1 MCAASTESTRLLV
14 VASPGRDRRL
24 LVEWLRGAEGHD
36 VTTCDPDEES
46 VPEYDAAIV
55 DESGLQQCGQRLLAR
70 RREADPLYLPHL
82 LVGTDTP
89 PQEPPGTELIDDVVS
104 LPVRQAELSRRLG
117 NLLRARRTA
126 LRLSNVRDQY
136 ERLVELTPETILL
149 VRDDR
154 IVYVNDAGVDLLGV
168 ADADDLVGEP
178 IDGFVAPE
186 DRATVLEA
194 LATVERDGRLREF
207 LNVTLTTTEGLEFP
221 AEVAGV
227 TVTYEGE
234 PASQLVVRDLS
245 EKRER
250 RRRLTLMSRAVE
262 SAAQGITVADANQPE
277 EPLVYAN
284 EAFERLTGYDR
295 QGVLGRNCR
304 FLQGDGT
311 DEETVARLRRAIDN
325 ERPVSVEL
333 SNYRADGTPFWNQ
346 LDIVPIR
353 DDGGTVTHYLGLQQD
368 VTERRTR
375 QERLSVLD
383 RVLRHNIRN
392 RTNVIVGTAELLL
405 DAERGRDETEDR
417 DGTEDRDET
426 EDRDGIEDRNEAA
439 SAGGVDYEAS
449 LERIVAAGEELYEIG
464 EQAREFQAVVADD
477 DTELV
482 QMELSRV
489 FQRIQTGTQGSFELD
504 VPSEPVAVLAHPKLP
519 VALSA
524 GVELLE
530 GDGSGA
536 RGDVMDVLIR
546 VRRDGETVTVAVTDR
561 GGTIPRADLE
571 AIAAEQETAVDHS
584 RGMELWIVRWTVL
597 ASGGETSVAFDD
609 PPTLTITLQAADG
622 ERDSDTDEGGAAPP
636 PPRENGRAGEPS
648 DHDRT
653 RASDRSD
660 DRTEASD
667 RSDDQ
672 TEASDDRPEASDG
685 QAGRAEQND

>member
-304 FLQGDGT
+304 F
-311 DEETVARLRRAIDN
+311 
-325 ERPVSVEL
+325 
-333 SNYRADGTPFWNQ
+333 WNQ

-597 ASGGETSVAFDD
+597 ASGGETSVGGSSNA
-609 PPTLTITLQAADG
+609 TLTITLQAADG

>member
-1 MCAASTESTRLLV
+1 MCAASTESTSLLV

-24 LVEWLRGAEGHD
+24 LVEWLTSAEGHD
-36 VTTCDPDEES
+36 VTTRDPDGES
-46 VPEYDAAIV
+46 LPEYDAAIV
-55 DESGLQQCGQRLLAR
+55 DESGLEQCGDRLLTR

-154 IVYVNDAGVDLLGV
+154 IVYVNDAGVELLGV
-168 ADADDLVGEP
+168 TDPEKLVGEP
-178 IDGFVAPE
+178 IDEFVTPE

-194 LATVERDGRLREF
+194 LATIERDGRLREF
-207 LNVTLTTTEGLEFP
+207 LDVTLTTTDGLQFP

-250 RRRLTLMSRAVE
+250 RQRLTLMSRAVE
-262 SAAQGITVADANQPE
+262 SAAQGITVADANQPD

-295 QGVLGRNCR
+295 QRVLGRNCR

-311 DEETVARLRRAIDN
+311 DEETVARVRRAIEN

-333 SNYRADGTPFWNQ
+333 LNYRADGTPFWNQ

-353 DDGGTVTHYLGLQQD
+353 DDNGAVTHYLGLQQD

-405 DAERGRDETEDR
+405 DAERGR
-417 DGTEDRDET
+417 
-426 EDRDGIEDRNEAA
+426 EAGPGA
-439 SAGGVDYEAS
+439 SAGADADSADGQSADADSADTDSADIDSTDDDPPDIDIDYEAS

-464 EQAREFQAVVADD
+464 EQAREFQAVVADG

-482 QMELSRV
+482 QMDLSTV
-489 FQRIQTGTQGSFELD
+489 FERIQADTQAAFGLD
-504 VPSEPVAVLAHPKLP
+504 APAEPVGVLAHPKLP

-524 GVELLE
+524 AVELLE
-530 GDGSGA
+530 GDENGA
-536 RGDVMDVLIR
+536 RGGLTDVTIR
-546 VRRDGETVTVAVTDR
+546 IRRAEEMVRVEVADNGEA
-561 GGTIPRADLE
+561 IPQADLE
-571 AIAAEQETAVDHS
+571 AIAAERETAVDHS

-597 ASGGETSVAFDD
+597 ASGGETSVTFDD
-609 PPTLTITLQAADG
+609 PPTLTITLQAAGSDG
-622 ERDSDTDEGGAAPP
+622 ERDSEADESGAAPP
-636 PPRENGRAGEPS
+636 PPRE
-648 DHDRT
+648 DDRT
-653 RASDRSD
+653 GESD
-660 DRTEASD
+660 DRTGESD
-667 RSDDQ
+667 NRV
-672 TEASDDRPEASDG
+672 G
-685 QAGRAEQND
+685 HAEQNG

>member
-1 MCAASTESTRLLV
+1 MCAASTESTSLLV

-24 LVEWLRGAEGHD
+24 LIEWLRGAEGHD

-55 DESGLQQCGQRLLAR
+55 DESGLEQCGQRLLAR

-250 RRRLTLMSRAVE
+250 RQRLTLMSRAVE

-311 DEETVARLRRAIDN
+311 DEETVARIRRAIDD

-333 SNYRADGTPFWNQ
+333 LNYRADGTPFWNQ

-353 DDGGTVTHYLGLQQD
+353 DDDGTVTHYLGLQQD

-417 DGTEDRDET
+417 D
-426 EDRDGIEDRNEAA
+426 EAA

-482 QMELSRV
+482 QMDLSRV

-636 PPRENGRAGEPS
+636 PPRENGRAGESS

-653 RASDRSD
+653 GASDRSGDRTGAPD

-672 TEASDDRPEASDG
+672 TEASDG

>member
-1 MCAASTESTRLLV
+1 MSTASTESTSLLV
-14 VASPGRDRRL
+14 LASPGRDRRL
-24 LVEWLRGAEGHD
+24 LVEWLTGAEGHD
-36 VTTCDPDEES
+36 VTTRDPDEES
-46 VPEYDAAIV
+46 LPEYDVAIV
-55 DESGLQQCGQRLLAR
+55 DETGLEQCGQRLLSR

-82 LVGTDTP
+82 LVGADTLP
-89 PQEPPGTELIDDVVS
+89 EQQPGTELIDDVVS

-149 VRDDR
+149 VRDDQ
-154 IVYVNDAGVDLLGV
+154 IVYVNDAGVSLLGV
-168 ADADDLVGEP
+168 AEADELVGEP
-178 IDGFVAPE
+178 IDGFVASE
-186 DRATVLEA
+186 DRAAVSTA
-194 LATVERDGRLREF
+194 LATIERDGRLREF
-207 LNVTLTTTEGLEFP
+207 LDVTLTTAEGLQFP

-262 SAAQGITVADANQPE
+262 SAAQGITVADANQPD

-295 QGVLGRNCR
+295 QRVLGRNCR

-333 SNYRADGTPFWNQ
+333 LNYRADGTPFWNQ
-346 LDIVPIR
+346 LNIVPIR
-353 DDGGTVTHYLGLQQD
+353 DDDGAVTHYLGLQQD

-392 RTNVIVGTAELLL
+392 RTNVIVGTAKLLL
-405 DAERGRDETEDR
+405 DAERDRET
-417 DGTEDRDET
+417 GTNGST
-426 EDRDGIEDRNEAA
+426 AA
-439 SAGGVDYEAS
+439 QSADAGAVDYEAS

-477 DTELV
+477 DTDLV
-482 QMELSRV
+482 STNLSTV
-489 FQRIQTGTQGSFELD
+489 FRRIQAGTHGSFELD
-504 VPSEPVAVLAHPKLP
+504 APAEPVEVLAHPKLP

-530 GDGSGA
+530 GDENGE
-536 RGDVMDVLIR
+536 RGGLRDVTIR
-546 VRRDGETVTVAVTDR
+546 IRRDGEFVTVELADH
-561 GGTIPRADLE
+561 GEAIPRADLE
-571 AIAAEQETAVDHS
+571 AIAAERETAVDHS

-597 ASGGETSVAFDD
+597 ASGGETSVTFDG
-609 PPTLTITLQAADG
+609 PPTLTITLQAVDG
-622 ERDSDTDEGGAAPP
+622 ETDTEAADDSGAAPP
-636 PPRENGRAGEPS
+636 PPRENDRVERLPDSNDTGR
-648 DHDRT
+648 
-653 RASDRSD
+653 RS
-660 DRTEASD
+660 
-667 RSDDQ
+667 
-672 TEASDDRPEASDG
+672 
-685 QAGRAEQND
+685 EQNE

>member
-1 MCAASTESTRLLV
+1 MCAASMEPASLLV

-36 VTTCDPDEES
+36 VTTRDPGEES
-46 VPEYDAAIV
+46 LPEYDVAIL
-55 DESGLQQCGQRLLAR
+55 DEAGLERCGQRLLTR

-82 LVGTDTP
+82 LVGAETP
-89 PQEPPGTELIDDVVS
+89 PRDSPGAELIDDVVA
-104 LPVRQAELSRRLG
+104 LPVRQVELSRRLG

-154 IVYVNDAGVDLLGV
+154 IVYVNDAGVELFGV

-178 IDGFVAPE
+178 IDEFVAPE
-186 DRATVLEA
+186 DRATTAEA
-194 LATVERDGRLREF
+194 LATIERDGRLREF
-207 LNVTLTTTEGLEFP
+207 LEATLTTADGLAFP
-221 AEVAGV
+221 AEIAGV

-245 EKRER
+245 EKHER
-250 RRRLTLMSRAVE
+250 RQRLTLMSRAVE
-262 SAAQGITVADANQPE
+262 SAAQGITVADANQPD

-304 FLQGDGT
+304 FLQGEGT
-311 DEETVARLRRAIDN
+311 DEETVARVRRAIEN

-333 SNYRADGTPFWNQ
+333 LNYRADGTPFWNQ

-353 DDGGTVTHYLGLQQD
+353 DDTGAVTHYLGLQQD
-368 VTERRTR
+368 VTDRRTR
-375 QERLSVLD
+375 EERLNVLD

-392 RTNVIVGTAELLL
+392 RTNVIVGTARLLL
-405 DAERGRDETEDR
+405 DAERDRGADGETAGREE
-417 DGTEDRDET
+417 
-426 EDRDGIEDRNEAA
+426 
-439 SAGGVDYEAS
+439 VDYEAS

-482 QMELSRV
+482 EIDLSAV
-489 FQRIQTGTQGSFELD
+489 FERIQAGTQGSFELD
-504 VPSEPVAVLAHPKLP
+504 VPAESIEVLAHPKLP

-524 GVELLE
+524 AVELLE
-530 GDGSGA
+530 DGGSGA
-536 RGDVMDVLIR
+536 PGDVMDVR
-546 VRRDGETVTVAVTDR
+546 VRIRRDGDTVTLELADY

-571 AIAAEQETAVDHS
+571 AIAAERETAVDHS

-597 ASGGETSVAFDD
+597 ASGGETSVGFGD
-609 PPTLTITLQAADG
+609 PPTLTITLQAADD
-622 ERDSDTDEGGAAPP
+622 ESSEGGDRTGTSDDASGEGDGTGAPP
-636 PPRENGRAGEPS
+636 PPP
-648 DHDRT
+648 DPDR
-653 RASDRSD
+653 
-660 DRTEASD
+660 
-667 RSDDQ
+667 
-672 TEASDDRPEASDG
+672 G
-685 QAGRAEQND
+685 VGGHAEQND

>member
-1 MCAASTESTRLLV
+1 MCAASTESTSLLV

-55 DESGLQQCGQRLLAR
+55 DESGLEQCGQRLLAR

-250 RRRLTLMSRAVE
+250 RQRLTLMSRAVE

-311 DEETVARLRRAIDN
+311 DEETVARIRRAIDD

-333 SNYRADGTPFWNQ
+333 LNYRADGTPFWNQ

-353 DDGGTVTHYLGLQQD
+353 DDDGTVTHYLGLQQD

-417 DGTEDRDET
+417 D
-426 EDRDGIEDRNEAA
+426 EAA

-482 QMELSRV
+482 QMDLSRV

-622 ERDSDTDEGGAAPP
+622 DGERDSDTDEGGAAPP
-636 PPRENGRAGEPS
+636 PPRENGRAGESS

-653 RASDRSD
+653 GASDRSGDRTGAPD

-672 TEASDDRPEASDG
+672 TEASDG